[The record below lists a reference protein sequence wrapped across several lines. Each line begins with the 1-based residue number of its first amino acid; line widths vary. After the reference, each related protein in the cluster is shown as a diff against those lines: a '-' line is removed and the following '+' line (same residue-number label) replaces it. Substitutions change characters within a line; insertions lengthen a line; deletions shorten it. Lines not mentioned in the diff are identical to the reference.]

1 MVDLDGSLN
10 RFLSRR
16 LASIAAVPIIA
27 LSVAGCSNT
36 SGDINLNGSLDD
48 IKQVPVEQSADFV
61 SSEIESEIYDGYDT
75 NGKLLDDTI
84 YVGAIIEDDPGSSN
98 VGVGSRWNQ
107 QIVEDKKLTFPILDS
122 KPNSTDIVLENGIVV
137 SDIRKFAEDL
147 IEGKADLSTLKLQ
160 PIVFTKDQLSQVKFE
175 VLVRE
180 ESDSCYT

>member
-27 LSVAGCSNT
+27 LSAVGCSNT
-36 SGDINLNGSLDD
+36 PDDVDLNGSLDD
-48 IKQVPVEQSADFV
+48 INQVPVEQSADFV

-75 NGKLLDDTI
+75 NGKLLDDTV
-84 YVGAIIEDDPGSSN
+84 YVGAIVEGDPDSSN

-107 QIVEDKKLTFPILDS
+107 QIVEDEKSVFPILDS
-122 KPNSTDIVLENGIVV
+122 KPNSTDIVLENGIIV
-137 SDIRKFAEDL
+137 SDIHKFAEDL
-147 IEGKADLSTLKLQ
+147 MKGKADLSTLKLQ